1 MSRLVMKLLDFDGD
15 VQQVSVPGVIGNT
28 SAAYDGAETAA
39 YALRD
44 AILAVTLGASAGYG
58 FMADDV
64 SLNPATPADP
74 FAQTNIQWI
83 VQYKDDVTA
92 ARRTMRVGT
101 ADLALADTL
110 YNGAPALNI
119 GAGGAGNALATA
131 FEAYVLNDGHA
142 VTVEAIYFRE

>member
-1 MSRLVMKLLDFDGD
+1 MKLLDFDGD
-15 VQQVSVPGVIGNT
+15 VQQVSVPGLLGNT
-28 SAAYDGAETAA
+28 GAAYEAAETAA

-44 AILAVTLGASAGYG
+44 AILGVTLGANSGYS
-58 FMADDV
+58 FVADDV
-64 SLNPATPADP
+64 ALQPATPVDP
-74 FAQTNIQWI
+74 FAQANIQWV

-101 ADLALADTL
+101 ADLTLADTL

-119 GAGGAGNALATA
+119 AAGGAGNALATA
-131 FEAYVLNDGHA
+131 FEAYVQSDGHA